1 MGENIGRKISTLKS
15 MVKYNGGKYF
25 NLTLK
30 QWREYTK
37 HVFDDTM
44 LPEKTEKWSATDPKK
59 EFLDNMKSII
69 QHNKDGTLKTRTM
82 KGKIDIKEGKINT
95 IGTKTE
101 YYFGE
106 LVDEKVP
113 EDAKG
118 GKIGR
123 KIRALNNNV
132 KYNGRKYLNF
142 TLNQWREYT

>member
-44 LPEKTEKWSATDPKK
+44 LPEKTEKRSTTDPKK

-69 QHNKDGTLKTRTM
+69 QHNTDGTLETRTI
-82 KGKIDIKEGKINT
+82 KGKIDIKEGKINN

-106 LVDEKVP
+106 IVN
-113 EDAKG
+113 
-118 GKIGR
+118 GKIPKGAKVENIGN
-123 KIRALNNNV
+123 KISDL
-132 KYNGRKYLNF
+132 KHK
-142 TLNQWREYT
+142 

>member
-44 LPEKTEKWSATDPKK
+44 LPEKTEKRSTTDPKK

-69 QHNKDGTLKTRTM
+69 QHNTDGTLETRTI
-82 KGKIDIKEGKINT
+82 KGKIDIKNGKIPKGAKVEN
-95 IGTKTE
+95 IGN
-101 YYFGE
+101 
-106 LVDEKVP
+106 KVS
-113 EDAKG
+113 DLKH
-118 GKIGR
+118 K
-123 KIRALNNNV
+123 V
-132 KYNGRKYLNF
+132 KYNGGKYNF
-142 TLNQWREYT
+142 